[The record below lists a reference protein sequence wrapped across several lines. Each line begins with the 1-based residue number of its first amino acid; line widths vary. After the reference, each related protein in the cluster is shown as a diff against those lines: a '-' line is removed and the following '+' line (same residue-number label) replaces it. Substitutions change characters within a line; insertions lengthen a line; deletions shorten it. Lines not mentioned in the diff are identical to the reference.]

1 MDTTP
6 DRPRIAT
13 LNTGST
19 CSCGKTLKNERGLKI
34 HMGKMGCAPILR
46 LTQRTG
52 QPGETEEEVVQDSNH
67 SDHSVHV
74 SDNEEGSQNDV
85 ETTQEEGSQ
94 QREARVQHVD
104 GTQRKLKIKWP
115 PSSNKAEW
123 ERF

>member
-13 LNTGST
+13 SNTGST

-34 HMGKMGCAPILR
+34 HMGKMGCVPILR

-67 SDHSVHV
+67 SDNSVHV
-74 SDNEEGSQNDV
+74 SDNEEGSKNDV

-94 QREARVQHVD
+94 QREARVAEMASIWLWRKREKQWKVQH
-104 GTQRKLKIKWP
+104 
-115 PSSNKAEW
+115 
-123 ERF
+123 